1 MADRDVLPEV
11 KRPAGLPE
19 QRTSSNIGV
28 NPLYTPADLA
38 GWDYDRDVGYPG
50 QFPYTRGVQATM
62 YRGRLWTMRQYA
74 GMGDAEDSNR
84 RYKYLLA
91 NGTTGLSVAFD
102 LPTQIGLD
110 SDSPLS
116 NGEVGKVGVAIDSIE
131 DMQRLF
137 DGIPLEKISTSM
149 TINAT
154 AAILLALYIAV
165 AKREGFEPRKL
176 SGTVQNDILKE
187 YIARGTYI
195 YPPAQAMRIVTDIF
209 AYANQHLPDWNTI
222 SISGYHMREAG
233 CTAVQEVAFTL
244 ANGITY
250 VQAAID
256 AGLDVDKF
264 APRLSF
270 FFASFS
276 NFLEEVA
283 KFRAAR
289 RMWARIMRDH
299 FKAKNP
305 KSWMLRFHTQT
316 AGSSLTAQQPENNIV
331 RTALQALSA
340 VLGGTQSLHTNSYD
354 EALALPT
361 EQAVRVALRTQQIIA
376 YESGAPQTIDPLA
389 GSYYVESL
397 TEQIEK
403 HANGYLE
410 KIAAMG
416 GMLKAIE
423 RGFVQQEIQ
432 NAAYEYQQAV
442 DRLEQVV
449 VGVNRFEQEEEKQID
464 ILRIDPELEQR
475 QVERLRALRA
485 RRDQGPWGASLK
497 AVEDAARGGANLMP
511 AIITAVE
518 SNATVGEISDT
529 LRRVFGEYK
538 EAVVI

>member
-1 MADRDVLPEV
+1 MADKVQTVAPPVDD
-11 KRPAGLPE
+11 
-19 QRTSSNIGV
+19 QQTSSHIPV
-28 NPLYTPADLA
+28 RPLYTPANLE
-38 GWDYDRDVGYPG
+38 GWDYDEKVGYPG
-50 QFPYTRGVQATM
+50 KYPFTRGVQPTM

-74 GMGDAEDSNR
+74 GIGDAEESNK

-110 SDSPLS
+110 SDSPLAM
-116 NGEVGKVGVAIDSIE
+116 GEVGKVGVAIDSIE

-137 DGIPLEKISTSM
+137 DGIELTKISTSM

-154 AAILLALYIAV
+154 ASILLALYVAV
-165 AKREGFEPRKL
+165 AKRQGGDIRKL
-176 SGTVQNDILKE
+176 SGTVQNDVLKE

-195 YPPAQAMRIVTDIF
+195 YPPHQAMRVITDMF
-209 AYANQHLPDWNTI
+209 AWANDHVPDWNTI

-233 CTAVQEVAFTL
+233 STAVQEVAFTL
-244 ANGITY
+244 GNGIAY

-270 FFASFS
+270 FFNAHS

-289 RMWARIMRDH
+289 RMWAAIMRDH

-316 AGSSLTAQQPENNIV
+316 AGSTLTAQQPENNIV
-331 RTALQALSA
+331 RTAIQALAA
-340 VLGGTQSLHTNSYD
+340 VMGGTQSLHTNSYD

-361 EQAVRVALRTQQIIA
+361 EQSARIALRTQQIVA
-376 YESGAPQTIDPLA
+376 FESGVPQTIDPLA
-389 GSYYVESL
+389 GSYFVESL
-397 TEQIEK
+397 TNEIEK
-403 HANGYLE
+403 QALAYLE
-410 KIAAMG
+410 KIDALG

-432 NAAYEYQQAV
+432 NAAYEYQQQV
-442 DRLEQVV
+442 DRLESVV
-449 VGVNRFEQEEEKQID
+449 VGVNRFTVDLEHAVPIQ
-464 ILRIDPELEQR
+464 RIDENLER
-475 QVERLRALRA
+475 KQVERLRALRA
-485 RRDQGPWGASLK
+485 SRDPGPWKDSLK
-497 AVEDAARGGANLMP
+497 QVEEAARQGSNVMP
-511 AIITAVE
+511 YIVRAVDAY
-518 SNATVGEISDT
+518 ATVGEISDT
-529 LRRVFGEYK
+529 MRKVFGEYK

>member
-1 MADRDVLPEV
+1 MAEKVVLPGV
-11 KRPAGLPE
+11 KKIPATSEE
-19 QRTSSNIGV
+19 QTSSHISV
-28 NPLYTPADLA
+28 HPLYTPADLA
-38 GWDYDRDVGYPG
+38 GLDYDRDVGYPG
-50 QFPYTRGVQATM
+50 QFPYTRGVQTTM

-74 GMGDAEDSNR
+74 GMGDAEDSNK
-84 RYKYLLA
+84 RYKYLLDA
-91 NGTTGLSVAFD
+91 GTTGLSVAFD
-102 LPTQIGLD
+102 LPTQIGMD
-110 SDSPLS
+110 SDSPMAM
-116 NGEVGKVGVAIDSIE
+116 GEVGKVGVAIDSIE

-137 DGIPLEKISTSM
+137 DGIPLEKITTSM

-165 AKREGFEPRKL
+165 AKRQGSDPRKL
-176 SGTVQNDILKE
+176 GGTVQNDILKE

-209 AYANQHLPDWNTI
+209 AYANQHVPEWNTI

-244 ANGITY
+244 ANGMAY

-270 FFASFS
+270 FFNSMS

-289 RMWARIMRDH
+289 RMWARIMRDQ
-299 FKAKNP
+299 FGAKNP
-305 KSWMLRFHTQT
+305 RSWMLRFHTQT

-331 RTALQALSA
+331 RTALQALAA

-361 EQAVRVALRTQQIIA
+361 EQAVRVALRTQQIVA
-376 YESGAPQTIDPLA
+376 YESGVAQTIDPLA

-397 TEQIEK
+397 TNEIEK
-403 HANGYLE
+403 HALGYLD
-410 KIAAMG
+410 KIEAMG

-432 NAAYEYQQAV
+432 NSAYEYQQAV

-449 VGVNRFEQEEEKQID
+449 VGVNRFEQEQEKPIEL
-464 ILRIDPELEQR
+464 LRLNEDLERQ
-475 QVERLRALRA
+475 QVERLRELRA
-485 RRDQGPWGASLK
+485 RRDRGPWEASLK
-497 AVEDAARGGANLMP
+497 AVEDAAHSGANLMP

-518 SNATVGEISDT
+518 SYATVGEISDT

>member
-1 MADRDVLPEV
+1 MADKEVLPEV
-11 KRPAGLPE
+11 KKAVHE
-19 QRTSSNIGV
+19 ERTSSHISV
-28 NPLYTPADLA
+28 NPLYTPADLS
-38 GWDYDRDVGYPG
+38 GWDYDRDLGYPG
-50 QFPYTRGVQATM
+50 QFPYTRGVQTTM

-102 LPTQIGLD
+102 LPTQIGMD
-110 SDSPLS
+110 SDSAMAV
-116 NGEVGKVGVAIDSIE
+116 GEVGKVGVAIDSIE

-165 AKREGFEPRKL
+165 AKRQGSEPAKL

-209 AYANQHLPDWNTI
+209 AYANQHVPEWNTI

-250 VQAAID
+250 VQAAIN
-256 AGLDVDKF
+256 AGLDIDKF

-289 RMWARIMRDH
+289 RMWARIMRDQ
-299 FKAKNP
+299 FGAKNQR
-305 KSWMLRFHTQT
+305 SWMLRFHTQT
-316 AGSSLTAQQPENNIV
+316 AGSTLTAQQPENNIV
-331 RTALQALSA
+331 RTALQALAA

-361 EQAVRVALRTQQIIA
+361 EASARIALRTQQIIA
-376 YESGAPQTIDPLA
+376 YESGVAQTIDPLA
-389 GSYYVESL
+389 GSYYVEHL
-397 TEQIEK
+397 TNEIEK
-403 HANGYLE
+403 HATGYLD
-410 KIAAMG
+410 KIDAMG

-449 VGVNRFEQEEEKQID
+449 VGVNRFEQEQGRSIEIQ
-464 ILRIDPELEQR
+464 RIDEALER
-475 QVERLRALRA
+475 KQVERLRAVRA
-485 RRDQGPWGASLK
+485 KRDAGPWQASLK

-518 SNATVGEISDT
+518 SYATVGEISDT